1 MLDFTSALYLG
12 MRHPSAQLAPWSCL
26 TLGQPAALRE
36 PPGAQAVAADLAALQ
51 GCEAACVL
59 PSTLHLF
66 WDLFG
71 MLAAER
77 LVILV
82 DGGSYAIARWGAERA
97 QALGL
102 PLQVFP
108 AGDVVALRRLAA
120 AWGNG
125 GPAARRGGRRPL
137 ILADGYVPGSDAAP
151 PLASYAAIARHGGGY
166 LLLDDTQ
173 VLGVSGPHG
182 GGSARQHGL
191 RDGHDG
197 DGGHLLIGASLAKG
211 FGVPLAV
218 LAGSASLLRRFAA
231 QSQTRVHASPPSA
244 AVLAAAR
251 RALALNARHGDALR
265 ARLAANVAQWRAA
278 MAAAGIAC
286 RGGSFPVQRLPGRA
300 GLQDALREA
309 GVLAL
314 AQAGGGSGALTF
326 LLRADHAPAQLAQA
340 MALLEHHTRRRY
352 ERGI

>member
-12 MRHPSAQLAPWSCL
+12 MRHPAAALAPWRSL

-36 PPGAQAVAADLAALQ
+36 PPGAGGLAASLAALQ

-71 MLAAER
+71 MLAAEP
-77 LVILV
+77 LAILV

-108 AGDVVALRRLAA
+108 SGEVRILRRLAA
-120 AWGNG
+120 GW
-125 GPAARRGGRRPL
+125 ARTGRRPL
-137 ILADGYVPGSDAAP
+137 ILADGYVPGSEQAP
-151 PLASYAAIARHGGGY
+151 PLGAYAAIARQGRGY

-173 VLGVSGPHG
+173 VLGVSGAQG

-191 RDGHDG
+191 RGGHDEQ
-197 DGGHLLIGASLAKG
+197 GGHLLIGASLAKG

-218 LAGSASLLRRFAA
+218 LAGSRQLLRRFEAH
-231 QSQTRVHASPPSA
+231 SQTRVHASPPSQ

-251 RALALNARHGDALR
+251 RALVLNAEHGDVLR
-265 ARLAANVAQWRAA
+265 ARLADRVAQWRAG

-286 RGGSFPVQRLPGRA
+286 RGGGFPVQRLPGCAR
-300 GLQDALREA
+300 LQEALRDA

-314 AQAGGGSGALTF
+314 AQTGGGAGALTF
-326 LLRADHAPAQLAQA
+326 LLRAEHTPRQVEKA
-340 MALLEHHTRRRY
+340 MGLLEHHMRRRY

>member
-12 MRHPSAQLAPWSCL
+12 MRHPAPALAPWSSL
-26 TLGQPAALRE
+26 SLGQPAALQE
-36 PPGAQAVAADLAALQ
+36 PPGAQALAASLAALQ

-71 MLAAER
+71 MLAGER

-102 PLQVFP
+102 PLHLFP
-108 AGDVVALRRLAA
+108 SGEMAALRQLAA
-120 AWGNG
+120 AWG
-125 GPAARRGGRRPL
+125 RQGRRPL
-137 ILADGYVPGSDAAP
+137 ILADGYVPGSEQVL
-151 PLASYAAIARHGGGY
+151 PLAGYAALACQGGGY

-173 VLGVSGPHG
+173 VLGVAGTAG
-182 GGSARQHGL
+182 GGSVRLHGL
-191 RDGHDG
+191 PGGYDKG
-197 DGGHLLIGASLAKG
+197 GGHVIVGASLAKG

-218 LAGSASLLRRFAA
+218 LAGSRKLLRRFAA
-231 QSQTRVHASPPSA
+231 HSQTRVHASPPSA

-265 ARLAANVAQWRAA
+265 ARLADRVAQWRTG

-300 GLQDALREA
+300 HLRQALRAA

-314 AQAGGGSGALTF
+314 AQAGDGPGALTF
-326 LLRADHAPAQLAQA
+326 LLRADQTPRQLEQA
-340 MALLEHHTRRRY
+340 MGLLEHHIRRRY
-352 ERGI
+352 ERSV

>member
-12 MRHPSAQLAPWSCL
+12 MRHPAPALAPWSSL
-26 TLGQPAALRE
+26 SLGQPAALQE
-36 PPGAQAVAADLAALQ
+36 PPGAQALAASLAALQ

-71 MLAAER
+71 MLAGER

-102 PLQVFP
+102 PLRLFP
-108 AGDVVALRRLAA
+108 SGEMAALRQLAA
-120 AWGNG
+120 AWG
-125 GPAARRGGRRPL
+125 RQGRRPL
-137 ILADGYVPGSDAAP
+137 ILADGYVPGSEQVL
-151 PLASYAAIARHGGGY
+151 PLAGYAALACQGGGY

-173 VLGVSGPHG
+173 VLGVAGTAG
-182 GGSARQHGL
+182 GGSVRLHGL
-191 RDGHDG
+191 PGGYDKG
-197 DGGHLLIGASLAKG
+197 GGHVIVGASLAKG

-218 LAGSASLLRRFAA
+218 LAGSRKLLRRFAA
-231 QSQTRVHASPPSA
+231 HSQTRMHASPPSA

-265 ARLAANVAQWRAA
+265 ARLADRVAQWRTG

-300 GLQDALREA
+300 HLRQALRAA

-314 AQAGGGSGALTF
+314 AQAGDGPGALTF
-326 LLRADHAPAQLAQA
+326 LLRADQTPRQLEQA
-340 MALLEHHTRRRY
+340 MGLLEHHIRRRY
-352 ERGI
+352 ERSV

>member
-12 MRHPSAQLAPWSCL
+12 MRHPAAALTPWSSL

-36 PPGAQAVAADLAALQ
+36 PPGAQALAADLAALQ

-102 PLQVFP
+102 PLRLFP
-108 AGDVVALRRLAA
+108 SGEMAALRRLAA
-120 AWGNG
+120 AWG
-125 GPAARRGGRRPL
+125 RQGRRPL
-137 ILADGYVPGSDAAP
+137 ILADGYVPGSEQVL
-151 PLASYAAIARHGGGY
+151 PLAAYAALARQGGGY

-173 VLGVSGPHG
+173 VLGVAGAHG
-182 GGSARQHGL
+182 GGSARLHGL
-191 RDGHDG
+191 RGAYDKA
-197 DGGHLLIGASLAKG
+197 GGHLIVGASLAKG

-218 LAGSASLLRRFAA
+218 LAGSGGLLQRFAA
-231 QSQTRVHASPPSA
+231 HSQTRVHASPPSA
-244 AVLAAAR
+244 AVLAAAQ
-251 RALALNARHGDALR
+251 RAMALNARHGDALR
-265 ARLAANVAQWRAA
+265 ATLAERVAQWRSG

-300 GLQDALREA
+300 HLQQALRAA

-314 AQAGGGSGALTF
+314 AQAGDGPGALTF
-326 LLRADHAPAQLAQA
+326 LLRADHTPRQLEQA
-340 MALLEHHTRRRY
+340 MDLLEHHIRRRY
-352 ERGI
+352 ERRV

>member
-12 MRHPSAQLAPWSCL
+12 MRHPAAELAPWSCL
-26 TLGQPAALRE
+26 TLGQPAALQE
-36 PPGAQAVAADLAALQ
+36 PPGAQSLAADLAALQ

-71 MLAAER
+71 MLATER

-102 PLQVFP
+102 PLQLFP
-108 AGDVVALRRLAA
+108 SGQMAALRRLVA
-120 AWGNG
+120 AWG
-125 GPAARRGGRRPL
+125 RQGRRPL
-137 ILADGYVPGSDAAP
+137 ILADGYVPGSEQVL
-151 PLASYAAIARHGGGY
+151 PLAAYAALARQGGGY

-173 VLGVSGPHG
+173 VLGVAGAAG
-182 GGSARQHGL
+182 GGSARAHGL
-191 RDGHDG
+191 PDGYDKA
-197 DGGHLLIGASLAKG
+197 GGHLIVGASLAKG

-218 LAGSASLLRRFAA
+218 LAGSAGLLRRFEAH
-231 QSQTRVHASPPSA
+231 SQTRVHASPPSA

-251 RALALNARHGDALR
+251 RALALNAAHGDALR
-265 ARLAANVAQWRAA
+265 ARLAARVAQWRAG
-278 MAAAGIAC
+278 MAAVGIAC
-286 RGGSFPVQRLPGRA
+286 QGGSFPVQRLPGRA
-300 GLQDALREA
+300 HLQQALRAA

-314 AQAGGGSGALTF
+314 AQTGGGAGALIF
-326 LLRADHAPAQLAQA
+326 LLRADHKPRQLEQV
-340 MALLEHHTRRRY
+340 MDWLEHQIRRRY
-352 ERGI
+352 ERSV

>member
-12 MRHPSAQLAPWSCL
+12 MRHPAASLTPWGSM

-36 PPGAQAVAADLAALQ
+36 PPGAQALAAALAALQ

-102 PLQVFP
+102 PLRLFP
-108 AGDVVALRRLAA
+108 SGEMAALRRLAA
-120 AWGNG
+120 AWG
-125 GPAARRGGRRPL
+125 RQGRRPL
-137 ILADGYVPGSDAAP
+137 VLADGYVPGSDQVL
-151 PLASYAAIARHGGGY
+151 PLPAYAALARQGGGY

-173 VLGVSGPHG
+173 VLGVAGAQG
-182 GGSARQHGL
+182 GGSARLHGL
-191 RDGHDG
+191 QGACDEA
-197 DGGHLLIGASLAKG
+197 GGHLIVGASLAKG

-218 LAGSASLLRRFAA
+218 LAGSGALLRRFAA
-231 QSQTRVHASPPSA
+231 HSQTRVHASPPSA

-251 RALALNARHGDALR
+251 RAVALNARHGDALR
-265 ARLAANVAQWRAA
+265 ARLADRVAQWRTG

-286 RGGSFPVQRLPGRA
+286 RGGSFPVQSLPGCA
-300 GLQDALREA
+300 HLQPALRAA

-314 AQAGGGSGALTF
+314 AQAGEGPGALTF
-326 LLRADHAPAQLAQA
+326 LLRADQTSWQLEQA
-340 MALLEHHTRRRY
+340 MDLLEHHTRRRY
-352 ERGI
+352 ERHV

>member
-12 MRHPSAQLAPWSCL
+12 MRHPSALLAPWSSL
-26 TLGQPAALRE
+26 SLGQPAALRE
-36 PPGAQAVAADLAALQ
+36 PPGAQALAADLAALQ

-102 PLQVFP
+102 PLQLFRS
-108 AGDVVALRRLAA
+108 GDVAALRCQAA
-120 AWGNG
+120 AW
-125 GPAARRGGRRPL
+125 ARAGRRPL
-137 ILADGYVPGSDAAP
+137 ILADGYVPGSEQVL
-151 PLASYAAIARHGGGY
+151 PLASYAAIARQWHGY

-173 VLGVSGPHG
+173 VLGVAGPQG
-182 GGSARQHGL
+182 GGSARRHGL
-191 RDGHDG
+191 A
-197 DGGHLLIGASLAKG
+197 GGCDRHGAHLIIGASLAKG
-211 FGVPLAV
+211 LGVPLAV
-218 LAGSASLLRRFAA
+218 LSGGASMLRRFVAH
-231 QSQTRVHASPPSA
+231 SQTRVHASPPSA

-265 ARLAANVAQWRAA
+265 ARLAGRVAQWRGG

-286 RGGSFPVQRLPGRA
+286 RGGSFPVQRLPGL
-300 GLQDALREA
+300 GHLQQVLHQA

-314 AQAGGGSGALTF
+314 AQAGTGGGALTF
-326 LLRADHAPAQLAQA
+326 LLRADQTPGQLEQA
-340 MALLEHHTRRRY
+340 MDLLEHHIRRRY
-352 ERGI
+352 ERSV

>member
-12 MRHPSAQLAPWSCL
+12 MRHPAATLAPWNSL
-26 TLGQPAALRE
+26 TQGQPAALQE
-36 PPGAQAVAADLAALQ
+36 PPGAQALAASLAALQ

-102 PLQVFP
+102 PLRMFP
-108 AGDVVALRRLAA
+108 SGEMAVLRRLAA
-120 AWGNG
+120 DWG
-125 GPAARRGGRRPL
+125 RQGRRPL
-137 ILADGYVPGSDAAP
+137 ILADGYVPGSEQVL
-151 PLASYAAIARHGGGY
+151 PLASYAALARQGGGY

-173 VLGVSGPHG
+173 VLGVAGTAG
-182 GGSARQHGL
+182 GGSARLHGL
-191 RDGHDG
+191 P
-197 DGGHLLIGASLAKG
+197 GGYDKGGSHLIVGASLAKG

-218 LAGSASLLRRFAA
+218 LAGSGNLLRRFAA
-231 QSQTRVHASPPSA
+231 HSQTRVHASPPSA

-265 ARLAANVAQWRAA
+265 ARLADRVAQWRAG

-286 RGGSFPVQRLPGRA
+286 QGGSFPVQRLPGRA
-300 GLQDALREA
+300 HLQQVLRAA
-309 GVLAL
+309 GVLSL
-314 AQAGGGSGALTF
+314 AQAGDGPGALTF
-326 LLRADHAPAQLAQA
+326 LLRADQTSRQLEQA
-340 MALLEHHTRRRY
+340 MGLLEHHIRRRY
-352 ERGI
+352 ERSV

>member
-12 MRHPSAQLAPWSCL
+12 MRHPAASLAPWSSL
-26 TLGQPAALRE
+26 TLGQPAALQE
-36 PPGAQAVAADLAALQ
+36 PPGALALAASLAALQ

-102 PLQVFP
+102 PLRLFP
-108 AGDVVALRRLAA
+108 SGEMAPLRRLVA
-120 AWGNG
+120 AWG
-125 GPAARRGGRRPL
+125 RQGRRPL
-137 ILADGYVPGSDAAP
+137 ILADGYVPGSEQVL
-151 PLASYAAIARHGGGY
+151 PLAGYAALARQGGGY

-173 VLGVSGPHG
+173 VLGVAGAQG
-182 GGSARQHGL
+182 GGSARLHGL
-191 RDGHDG
+191 PGGCDKA
-197 DGGHLLIGASLAKG
+197 GGHLIVGASLAKG

-218 LAGSASLLRRFAA
+218 LAGSGALLRRFAA
-231 QSQTRVHASPPSA
+231 HSQTRVHASPPSA
-244 AVLAAAR
+244 AVLAAGR
-251 RALALNARHGDALR
+251 RALTLNAQHGDALR
-265 ARLAANVAQWRAA
+265 ARLAERVAQWRSG

-286 RGGSFPVQRLPGRA
+286 RGGCFPVQRLPGRA
-300 GLQDALREA
+300 HLQPALRAA

-314 AQAGGGSGALTF
+314 AQAGDGAGALTF
-326 LLRADHAPAQLAQA
+326 LLRADQTPRQLEQA
-340 MALLEHHTRRRY
+340 MDLLEHHIRRRY
-352 ERGI
+352 ERSV

>member
-12 MRHPSAQLAPWSCL
+12 MRHPAAALAPWRSL
-26 TLGQPAALRE
+26 TLGQPAALQE
-36 PPGAQAVAADLAALQ
+36 PPGAPALAADLAALQ
-51 GCEAACVL
+51 GCEAACLL

-102 PLQVFP
+102 PLRLFP
-108 AGDVVALRRLAA
+108 SGELAVLRRLVA
-120 AWGNG
+120 AWAGQ
-125 GPAARRGGRRPL
+125 GRRPL
-137 ILADGYVPGSDAAP
+137 ILADGYVPGSERAP
-151 PLASYAAIARHGGGY
+151 PLPAYAAIARQGGGM

-173 VLGVSGPHG
+173 VLGVSGAQG
-182 GGSARQHGL
+182 GGSARRHGL
-191 RDGHDG
+191 RGGHD
-197 DGGHLLIGASLAKG
+197 DQGGHLLIGASLAKG

-218 LAGSASLLRRFAA
+218 LAGSASLLRRFEAH
-231 QSQTRVHASPPSA
+231 SQTRVHASPPSA

-251 RALALNARHGDALR
+251 RALALNAAHGDALR
-265 ARLAANVAQWRAA
+265 ARLAARVAQWRAG
-278 MAAAGIAC
+278 MAAAGICC
-286 RGGSFPVQRLPGRA
+286 RGGRFPVQRLPGCAHLRD
-300 GLQDALREA
+300 GLRDA

-314 AQAGGGSGALTF
+314 AQTGGRAGALTF
-326 LLRADHAPAQLAQA
+326 LLRAEHTPRQLEEA
-340 MALLEHHTRRRY
+340 MDLLEHHMRRRY
-352 ERGI
+352 ERRI

>member
-12 MRHPSAQLAPWSCL
+12 MRHPAAALAPWSSL
-26 TLGQPAALRE
+26 SLGQPAALQE
-36 PPGAQAVAADLAALQ
+36 PPGAQALAASLAALQ

-102 PLQVFP
+102 PLRLFP
-108 AGDVVALRRLAA
+108 SGEMAALRQLAA
-120 AWGNG
+120 AWG
-125 GPAARRGGRRPL
+125 RQGRRPL
-137 ILADGYVPGSDAAP
+137 ILADGYVPGSEQVL
-151 PLASYAAIARHGGGY
+151 PLAGYAALACQGGGY

-173 VLGVSGPHG
+173 VLGVAGTDG
-182 GGSARQHGL
+182 GGSARLHGL
-191 RDGHDG
+191 PGGYDKG
-197 DGGHLLIGASLAKG
+197 GGHLIVGASLAKG

-218 LAGSASLLRRFAA
+218 LAGSRKLLRRFAA
-231 QSQTRVHASPPSA
+231 HSQTRVHASPPSA

-265 ARLAANVAQWRAA
+265 ARLADRVAQWRTG

-300 GLQDALREA
+300 HLRQALRAA

-314 AQAGGGSGALTF
+314 AQAGDGPGALTF
-326 LLRADHAPAQLAQA
+326 LLRTDQTPRQLEQA
-340 MALLEHHTRRRY
+340 MGLLEHHIRRRY
-352 ERGI
+352 ERSV

>member
-12 MRHPSAQLAPWSCL
+12 MRHPAAQLAPWSSL

-36 PPGAQAVAADLAALQ
+36 PPGAQALAAELAALQ

-102 PLQVFP
+102 PLRLFP
-108 AGDVVALRRLAA
+108 SGEMAALRRLVA
-120 AWGNG
+120 AWG
-125 GPAARRGGRRPL
+125 RQGRRPL
-137 ILADGYVPGSDAAP
+137 ILADGYVPGSEQVL
-151 PLASYAAIARHGGGY
+151 PLAGYAALARQGSGY

-173 VLGVSGPHG
+173 VLGVSGAAG
-182 GGSARQHGL
+182 GGSARLHGL
-191 RDGHDG
+191 RGGYDQA
-197 DGGHLLIGASLAKG
+197 GGHLIVGASLAKG

-218 LAGSASLLRRFAA
+218 LAGSGALLRRFEAH
-231 QSQTRVHASPPSA
+231 SQTRVHASPPSA

-251 RALALNARHGDALR
+251 RALALNARHGDVLR
-265 ARLAANVAQWRAA
+265 ARLADRVAQWRSG

-300 GLQDALREA
+300 HLQQALRAA

-314 AQAGGGSGALTF
+314 AQAGGAAGALTF
-326 LLRADHAPAQLAQA
+326 LLRADQAPRQLEQA
-340 MALLEHHTRRRY
+340 MDLLEHHIRRRY
-352 ERGI
+352 ERSV

>member
-12 MRHPSAQLAPWSCL
+12 MRHPAAQLAPWSCL
-26 TLGQPAALRE
+26 TLGQPAALQE
-36 PPGAQAVAADLAALQ
+36 PPGAQALAADLAALQ

-71 MLAAER
+71 MLATER

-102 PLQVFP
+102 PLHLFP
-108 AGDVVALRRLAA
+108 RGQMAALRRLVVK
-120 AWGNG
+120 WG
-125 GPAARRGGRRPL
+125 RQGRRPL
-137 ILADGYVPGSDAAP
+137 ILADGYVPGSEQVL
-151 PLASYAAIARHGGGY
+151 PLAAYAALARQGGGY

-173 VLGVSGPHG
+173 VLGVAGAAG
-182 GGSARQHGL
+182 GGSARLHGL
-191 RDGHDG
+191 PDGYDKA
-197 DGGHLLIGASLAKG
+197 GGHLIVGASLAKG

-218 LAGSASLLRRFAA
+218 LAGSAGLLRRFEAH
-231 QSQTRVHASPPSA
+231 SQTRVHASPPSA

-251 RALALNARHGDALR
+251 RALTLNAAHGDVLR
-265 ARLAANVAQWRAA
+265 ARLAARVAQWRAG

-286 RGGSFPVQRLPGRA
+286 RGGSFPVQRLPGRIH
-300 GLQDALREA
+300 LQQALRAA

-314 AQAGGGSGALTF
+314 AQTGGGAGALIF
-326 LLRADHAPAQLAQA
+326 LLRADHTPRQLEQA
-340 MALLEHHTRRRY
+340 MDLLEHQIRRRY
-352 ERGI
+352 ERSV

>member
-1 MLDFTSALYLG
+1 MLDFSSALYLG
-12 MRHPSAQLAPWSCL
+12 MRHPAAALAPWSSL
-26 TLGQPAALRE
+26 SLGQPAALQE
-36 PPGAQAVAADLAALQ
+36 PPGARALAMDLAALQ
-51 GCEAACVL
+51 GCEAAWML

-102 PLQVFP
+102 PLRLFP
-108 AGDVVALRRLAA
+108 SGEMAALRQLVET
-120 AWGNG
+120 WG
-125 GPAARRGGRRPL
+125 RQGRRPL
-137 ILADGYVPGSDAAP
+137 ILADGYVPGSEHLL
-151 PLASYAAIARHGGGY
+151 PLAGYAALAQQGGGY

-173 VLGVSGPHG
+173 VLGVMGTQG
-182 GGSARQHGL
+182 GGSARLHGL
-191 RDGHDG
+191 HGES
-197 DGGHLLIGASLAKG
+197 LIVGASLAKG

-218 LAGSASLLRRFAA
+218 LAGSRKLFRRFVAH
-231 QSQTRVHASPPSA
+231 SQTRVHASPPSA

-251 RALALNARHGDALR
+251 RALALNARHGDVLR
-265 ARLAANVAQWRAA
+265 ARLADRVAQWKTG
-278 MAAAGIAC
+278 MAAAGIVC

-300 GLQDALREA
+300 HLQPALRAA

-314 AQAGGGSGALTF
+314 AQAGNGPGALTF
-326 LLRADHAPAQLAQA
+326 LLRADQTPRQLEQA
-340 MALLEHHTRRRY
+340 MNLLEHHIRRRY
-352 ERGI
+352 ERSV

>member
-12 MRHPSAQLAPWSCL
+12 MRHPAAQLVPWSSL
-26 TLGQPAALRE
+26 SLGQPAALQE
-36 PPGAQAVAADLAALQ
+36 PPGARAVAADLAALQ

-71 MLAAER
+71 MLASEP

-102 PLQVFP
+102 PQQVFP
-108 AGDVVALRRLAA
+108 SGEVAALRRLATR
-120 AWGNG
+120 WG
-125 GPAARRGGRRPL
+125 RQGRRPL
-137 ILADGYVPGSDAAP
+137 ILADGYVPGSEQAL
-151 PLASYAAIARHGGGY
+151 PLDNYSAIARQGGGY

-173 VLGVSGPHG
+173 VLGLLGAHG
-182 GGSARQHGL
+182 GGSVRQHGL
-191 RDGHDG
+191 RGGHD
-197 DGGHLLIGASLAKG
+197 DAGGTLLIGASLAKG
-211 FGVPLAV
+211 LGVPLAV
-218 LAGSASLLRRFAA
+218 LAGSASLLRRFEAH
-231 QSQTRVHASPPSA
+231 SQTRVHASPPSA

-251 RALALNARHGDALR
+251 RALAINAQHGDALR
-265 ARLAANVAQWRAA
+265 TRLAARVAQWRAG

-286 RGGSFPVQRLPGRA
+286 GGGSFPVQRLPGRA
-300 GLQDALREA
+300 LLQQALRDA

-314 AQAGGGSGALTF
+314 AQTGEGAGALTF
-326 LLRADHAPAQLAQA
+326 LLRADHTPRQLEQT
-340 MALLEHHTRRRY
+340 MDLLEHHTRRRY
-352 ERGI
+352 ARSI

>member
-12 MRHPSAQLAPWSCL
+12 MRHPAPSLAPWSSL
-26 TLGQPAALRE
+26 TLGQPAALQE
-36 PPGAQAVAADLAALQ
+36 PPGAQALAASLAALQ

-102 PLQVFP
+102 PLRMFP
-108 AGDVVALRRLAA
+108 SGEMAVLRRLAA
-120 AWGNG
+120 DWG
-125 GPAARRGGRRPL
+125 RQGRRPL
-137 ILADGYVPGSDAAP
+137 ILADGYVPGSEQVL
-151 PLASYAAIARHGGGY
+151 PLASYAALARQGGGY

-173 VLGVSGPHG
+173 VLGVAGTAG
-182 GGSARQHGL
+182 GGSARLHGL
-191 RDGHDG
+191 PGGCDKG
-197 DGGHLLIGASLAKG
+197 GGHLIVGASLAKG

-218 LAGSASLLRRFAA
+218 LAGSGNLLRRFAA
-231 QSQTRVHASPPSA
+231 RSQTRVHASPPSA

-265 ARLAANVAQWRAA
+265 ARLAERVAQWRAG

-286 RGGSFPVQRLPGRA
+286 EGGSFPVQRLPGRA
-300 GLQDALREA
+300 HLQQVLRAA
-309 GVLAL
+309 GVLSL
-314 AQAGGGSGALTF
+314 AQAGDGPGALTF
-326 LLRADHAPAQLAQA
+326 LLRADQTPRQLEQV
-340 MALLEHHTRRRY
+340 MGLLEYHIRRRY
-352 ERGI
+352 ERSV

>member
-12 MRHPSAQLAPWSCL
+12 MRHPAASLAPWSSL

-36 PPGAQAVAADLAALQ
+36 PPGALALAADLAALQ
-51 GCEAACVL
+51 GCEAACAAAVD
-59 PSTLHLF
+59 PALF

-102 PLQVFP
+102 PQQVFP
-108 AGDVVALRRLAA
+108 SGEMAALRRLVA
-120 AWGNG
+120 AWG
-125 GPAARRGGRRPL
+125 RQGRRPL
-137 ILADGYVPGSDAAP
+137 ILADGYVPGSEQVL
-151 PLASYAAIARHGGGY
+151 PLAGYAALARQGGGY

-173 VLGVSGPHG
+173 VLGVMGTQG
-182 GGSARQHGL
+182 GGSARLHGL
-191 RDGHDG
+191 Q
-197 DGGHLLIGASLAKG
+197 GGRVADHVGASLAKG

-218 LAGSASLLRRFAA
+218 LAGSRALLRRFAA
-231 QSQTRVHASPPSA
+231 HSQTRVHASPPSA

-251 RALALNARHGDALR
+251 RALALNAQHGDALR
-265 ARLAANVAQWRAA
+265 ARLADRVAQWRGG

-286 RGGSFPVQRLPGRA
+286 RGGSFPVQRLPGCAHLQPALRA
-300 GLQDALREA
+300 GGRA
-309 GVLAL
+309 G
-314 AQAGGGSGALTF
+314 AGASGGWSR
-326 LLRADHAPAQLAQA
+326 RADFSAAGRPDAPATGAGDGLA
-340 MALLEHHTRRRY
+340 
-352 ERGI
+352 

>member
-12 MRHPSAQLAPWSCL
+12 MRHPAAQLMPWSSL

-36 PPGAQAVAADLAALQ
+36 PPGAQALAADLAALQ

-102 PLQVFP
+102 PLRLFP
-108 AGDVVALRRLAA
+108 SGEMAALRRLAA
-120 AWGNG
+120 AWG
-125 GPAARRGGRRPL
+125 RQGRRPL
-137 ILADGYVPGSDAAP
+137 ILADGYVPGSEQVL
-151 PLASYAAIARHGGGY
+151 PLAAYAALAGQGGGY

-173 VLGVSGPHG
+173 VLGVAGAQG
-182 GGSARQHGL
+182 GGSARLHGL
-191 RDGHDG
+191 RGACDKA
-197 DGGHLLIGASLAKG
+197 GGHLIVGASLAKG

-218 LAGSASLLRRFAA
+218 LAGSGGLLRRFAA
-231 QSQTRVHASPPSA
+231 HSQTRVHASPPSA
-244 AVLAAAR
+244 AVLAAAQ
-251 RALALNARHGDALR
+251 RAMALNARHGDALR
-265 ARLAANVAQWRAA
+265 ATLAERVAQWRSG

-300 GLQDALREA
+300 HLQQALRAA

-314 AQAGGGSGALTF
+314 AQAGDGPGALTF
-326 LLRADHAPAQLAQA
+326 LLRADHTPRQLEQA
-340 MALLEHHTRRRY
+340 MDLLEHHIRRRY
-352 ERGI
+352 ERSV

>member
-12 MRHPSAQLAPWSCL
+12 MRHPAAALAPWSSL
-26 TLGQPAALRE
+26 SLGQPAALQE
-36 PPGAQAVAADLAALQ
+36 PPGAQALAASLAALQ

-102 PLQVFP
+102 PLRLFP
-108 AGDVVALRRLAA
+108 SGEMAALRQLAA
-120 AWGNG
+120 AWG
-125 GPAARRGGRRPL
+125 RQGRRPL
-137 ILADGYVPGSDAAP
+137 ILADGYVPGSEQVL
-151 PLASYAAIARHGGGY
+151 PLAGYAALACQGGGY

-173 VLGVSGPHG
+173 VLGVAGTDG
-182 GGSARQHGL
+182 GGSARLHGL
-191 RDGHDG
+191 PGGYDKG
-197 DGGHLLIGASLAKG
+197 GGHVIVGASLAKG

-218 LAGSASLLRRFAA
+218 LAGSRKLLRRFAA
-231 QSQTRVHASPPSA
+231 HSQTRVHASPPSA

-265 ARLAANVAQWRAA
+265 ARLADRVAQWRTG
-278 MAAAGIAC
+278 MTAAGIAC

-300 GLQDALREA
+300 HLRQALRAA

-314 AQAGGGSGALTF
+314 AQAGDGPGALTF
-326 LLRADHAPAQLAQA
+326 LLRADQTPRQLEQA
-340 MALLEHHTRRRY
+340 MGLLEHHIRRRY
-352 ERGI
+352 ERSV

>member
-12 MRHPSAQLAPWSCL
+12 MRHPAAQLTPWSSL

-36 PPGAQAVAADLAALQ
+36 PPGAQALAADLAALQ

-102 PLQVFP
+102 PLRLFP
-108 AGDVVALRRLAA
+108 SGEMAALRRLAA
-120 AWGNG
+120 AWG
-125 GPAARRGGRRPL
+125 RQGRRPL
-137 ILADGYVPGSDAAP
+137 ILADGYVPGSEQVL
-151 PLASYAAIARHGGGY
+151 PLAAYAALARQGGGY

-173 VLGVSGPHG
+173 VLGVAGAHG
-182 GGSARQHGL
+182 GGSARLHGL
-191 RDGHDG
+191 RGAYDKA
-197 DGGHLLIGASLAKG
+197 GGHLIVGASLAKG

-218 LAGSASLLRRFAA
+218 LAGSGGLLRRFAA
-231 QSQTRVHASPPSA
+231 HSQTRVHASPPSA
-244 AVLAAAR
+244 AVLAAAQ
-251 RALALNARHGDALR
+251 RAMALNARHGDALR
-265 ARLAANVAQWRAA
+265 ATLAERVAQWRNG

-300 GLQDALREA
+300 HLQQALRVA

-314 AQAGGGSGALTF
+314 AQAGDGPGALTF
-326 LLRADHAPAQLAQA
+326 LLRADHTPRQLEQA
-340 MALLEHHTRRRY
+340 MDLLEHHIRRRY
-352 ERGI
+352 ERRV

>member
-12 MRHPSAQLAPWSCL
+12 MRHPAAQLAPWSSL

-36 PPGAQAVAADLAALQ
+36 PPGAPALAADLAALQ

-102 PLQVFP
+102 PLRLFP
-108 AGDVVALRRLAA
+108 SGEMAALRRLVA
-120 AWGNG
+120 AWG
-125 GPAARRGGRRPL
+125 RQGRRPL
-137 ILADGYVPGSDAAP
+137 ILADGYVPGSEQVL
-151 PLASYAAIARHGGGY
+151 PLAGYAALARQGGGY

-173 VLGVSGPHG
+173 VLGVMGASG
-182 GGSARQHGL
+182 GGSARLHGL
-191 RDGHDG
+191 PGES
-197 DGGHLLIGASLAKG
+197 LIIGASLAKG

-218 LAGSASLLRRFAA
+218 LAGSDGLLRRFEAH
-231 QSQTRVHASPPSA
+231 SQTRVHASPPSA

-251 RALALNARHGDALR
+251 RALALNAQHGEALR
-265 ARLAANVAQWRAA
+265 ARLADRVAQWRSG

-300 GLQDALREA
+300 HLQPALRAA

-314 AQAGGGSGALTF
+314 AQAGDGPGALTF
-326 LLRADHAPAQLAQA
+326 LLRADQTPGQLQQA
-340 MALLEHHTRRRY
+340 MDLLEHHIRRRY
-352 ERGI
+352 ARSI

>member
-12 MRHPSAQLAPWSCL
+12 MRHPAAQLAPWSNL

-36 PPGAQAVAADLAALQ
+36 PPGAQALAADLAALQ

-102 PLQVFP
+102 PLRLFP
-108 AGDVVALRRLAA
+108 SGEMAALRRLAA
-120 AWGNG
+120 AWG
-125 GPAARRGGRRPL
+125 RQGRRPL
-137 ILADGYVPGSDAAP
+137 ILADGYVPGSEQVL
-151 PLASYAAIARHGGGY
+151 PLAAYAALARQGGGY

-173 VLGVSGPHG
+173 VLGVAGAQG
-182 GGSARQHGL
+182 GGSARLHGL
-191 RDGHDG
+191 RGACDKA
-197 DGGHLLIGASLAKG
+197 GGHLIVGASLAKG

-218 LAGSASLLRRFAA
+218 LAGSGGLLRRFAA
-231 QSQTRVHASPPSA
+231 HSQTRVHASPPSA
-244 AVLAAAR
+244 AVLAAAQ
-251 RALALNARHGDALR
+251 RAMALNARHGDALR
-265 ARLAANVAQWRAA
+265 ATLAERVAQWRNG

-300 GLQDALREA
+300 HLQPALRAA

-314 AQAGGGSGALTF
+314 AQAGDGPGALTF
-326 LLRADHAPAQLAQA
+326 LLRADHTPGQLEQA
-340 MALLEHHTRRRY
+340 MDLLEHHIRRRY
-352 ERGI
+352 ERRV

>member
-12 MRHPSAQLAPWSCL
+12 MRHPAAQLAPWNSL

-36 PPGAQAVAADLAALQ
+36 PPGALALAADLAALQ
-51 GCEAACVL
+51 ACESACVL

-77 LVILV
+77 LVILI

-102 PLQVFP
+102 PLRLFP
-108 AGDVVALRRLAA
+108 SGEMVALRRLVA
-120 AWGNG
+120 AW
-125 GPAARRGGRRPL
+125 RRQGRRPL
-137 ILADGYVPGSDAAP
+137 ILADGYVPGSEQVL
-151 PLASYAAIARHGGGY
+151 PLAGYAGLARQGGGY

-173 VLGVSGPHG
+173 VLGVAGAQG
-182 GGSARQHGL
+182 GGSARLHGL
-191 RDGHDG
+191 PGGYDKA
-197 DGGHLLIGASLAKG
+197 GGHLIVGASLAKG

-218 LAGSASLLRRFAA
+218 LAGSGGLLRRFAA
-231 QSQTRVHASPPSA
+231 HSQTRVHASPPSA
-244 AVLAAAR
+244 AVLAAGR
-251 RALALNARHGDALR
+251 RALALNAQHGDTLR
-265 ARLAANVAQWRAA
+265 ARLADRVAQWRAG

-300 GLQDALREA
+300 HLQQALHAA
-309 GVLAL
+309 GVQAL
-314 AQAGGGSGALTF
+314 AQAGGGAGALTF
-326 LLRADHAPAQLAQA
+326 LLRADQTSRQLEQA
-340 MALLEHHTRRRY
+340 MDLLEHHIRRRY
-352 ERGI
+352 ERSV

>member
-12 MRHPSAQLAPWSCL
+12 MRHPAAALAPWSSL
-26 TLGQPAALRE
+26 TLGQPAALQE
-36 PPGAQAVAADLAALQ
+36 PPGAQALAASLAALQ
-51 GCEAACVL
+51 GCEAACML

-102 PLQVFP
+102 PLRMFP
-108 AGDVVALRRLAA
+108 SGEMAVLRRLAA
-120 AWGNG
+120 DWG
-125 GPAARRGGRRPL
+125 RQGRRPL
-137 ILADGYVPGSDAAP
+137 ILADGYVPGSEQVL
-151 PLASYAAIARHGGGY
+151 PLAGYAALARQGGGY

-173 VLGVSGPHG
+173 VLGVAGTQG
-182 GGSARQHGL
+182 GGSARLHGL
-191 RDGHDG
+191 PGGYDKG
-197 DGGHLLIGASLAKG
+197 GGHLIIGASLAKG

-218 LAGSASLLRRFAA
+218 LAGSGNLLRRFTAH
-231 QSQTRVHASPPSA
+231 SQTRVHASPPSA

-251 RALALNARHGDALR
+251 RALALNARHGDTLR
-265 ARLAANVAQWRAA
+265 AKLGDRVAQWRAG

-300 GLQDALREA
+300 HLQQVLRAA
-309 GVLAL
+309 GVLSL
-314 AQAGGGSGALTF
+314 AQAGDGPGALTF
-326 LLRADHAPAQLAQA
+326 LLRADQTPRQLEQA
-340 MALLEHHTRRRY
+340 MDLLEHHIRRRY
-352 ERGI
+352 ERNV